1 MNDRQLLIDFEQKL
15 IDEEKSSATVEKYLR
30 DVRCFF
36 AFLNEKEIT
45 KENVREYKSMLI
57 KKYAPAS
64 TNSMLTALNVFLKFV
79 GYYECQVKLLKI
91 QKQIFINEEK
101 ELTKAEYQRI
111 LQAAGGGRLSLIMQ
125 TICATGIRVSELEYI
140 TVEAVKRGKGIVDC
154 KNKIRYIFIPKI
166 LQRKLKEYIH
176 KKKIK
181 SGSVFLTKN
190 GNVLNRSNIWRD
202 MKQLCKKANV
212 SPEKVFPHNLRH
224 LFARTF
230 YMVEKDIV
238 KLADLLGHSSINT
251 TRIYMMESGKNH
263 QNRIERVEKVLST

>member
-64 TNSMLTALNVFLKFV
+64 TNSMLTALNVFLKFA

-101 ELTKAEYQRI
+101 ELTKAEYQRL

-190 GNVLNRSNIWRD
+190 GKTLNRSNIWRD

>member
-64 TNSMLTALNVFLKFV
+64 TNSMLTALNVFLKFA

-101 ELTKAEYQRI
+101 ELTKAEYQRL

-154 KNKIRYIFIPKI
+154 KNKIRCIFIPKI

-190 GNVLNRSNIWRD
+190 GKTLNRSNIWRD

>member
-1 MNDRQLLIDFEQKL
+1 MNNRQLLFDFEQKL

-36 AFLNEKEIT
+36 AFLNEEEIT

-64 TNSMLTALNVFLKFV
+64 TNSMLTALNVFLKFA

-101 ELTKAEYQRI
+101 ELTKAEYQRL

-238 KLADLLGHSSINT
+238 KLADLLGHSSVNT

>member
-101 ELTKAEYQRI
+101 ELTKAEYQRL
-111 LQAAGGGRLSLIMQ
+111 LQAAGNSRLSLIMQ

>member
-1 MNDRQLLIDFEQKL
+1 MNNRQLLIDFEQKL

-64 TNSMLTALNVFLKFV
+64 TNSMLTALNVFLKFA

-101 ELTKAEYQRI
+101 ELTKAEYQRL

-166 LQRKLKEYIH
+166 LQRKLKDYIH

-181 SGSVFLTKN
+181 SGSVFLTKS
-190 GNVLNRSNIWRD
+190 GKVLNRSNIWRD

-238 KLADLLGHSSINT
+238 KLADLLGHSSVNT

>member
-1 MNDRQLLIDFEQKL
+1 MNNRQLLIDFEQKL

-64 TNSMLTALNVFLKFV
+64 TNSMLTALNVFLKFA

-101 ELTKAEYQRI
+101 ELTKAEYQRL

-166 LQRKLKEYIH
+166 LQRKLKDYIH

-181 SGSVFLTKN
+181 SGSVFLTKS
-190 GNVLNRSNIWRD
+190 GKVLNRSNIWRD

-238 KLADLLGHSSINT
+238 KLADLLGHSSVNT

-263 QNRIERVEKVLST
+263 QNRIEKVEKVLST